1 MSPYLSKNYRYPRKS
16 RLQSL
21 REAGK
26 FLGLSILSIILV
38 LFILGWVAYA
48 FQASAAVIPSR
59 PLNQPISL
67 NNNGSLPK

>member
-1 MSPYLSKNYRYPRKS
+1 MSPYLSPNYRYPRKS
-16 RLQSL
+16 RLQNL

-48 FQASAAVIPSR
+48 FQAQAAVAPSH
-59 PLNQPISL
+59 PLDQLIDL
-67 NNNGSLPK
+67 GSPAK